1 MRLEHRRI
9 EQREPH
15 SLVALPA
22 VRKYPSGRRVHIV
35 IFSMPL
41 VLNQV
46 RRGFR
51 YGVPWTKHRS
61 GLDGERDARNSGG
74 VVTVFAYLGGS
85 LSLDRDRLADLDH
98 HQVVA
103 HLQSS

>member
-74 VVTVFAYLGGS
+74 VVTVFAYLFRLNVIVSPISITIRSSPISS
-85 LSLDRDRLADLDH
+85 LPE
-98 HQVVA
+98 
-103 HLQSS
+103 